1 MTYPD
6 FYDRVVSMNL
16 YDPLSDFLGAIDKGI
31 VEIEYL
37 DCVKLAGH
45 SCPTVAGAYLM
56 TLMGLQKLYPDTHP
70 VRGTINVE
78 MREAETEGVTGVVA
92 NVIAYIVGAS
102 GKGGFK
108 GIQGNFSRDNLIAFS
123 QPIDGE
129 VRLTRLDTQESV
141 TLSYDPSIVPPD
153 PKMQPLMAKAL
164 QGTATPE
171 EQALFKQ
178 LWQERVARILTDMS
192 IWDKLITIK
201 EAS

>member
-164 QGTATPE
+164 QGTANPE

>member
-6 FYDRVVSMNL
+6 FYDRVASMNL
-16 YDPLSDFLGAIDKGI
+16 YDPLSDFLGAIDDGI

-70 VRGTINVE
+70 VRGTIKVE
-78 MREAETEGVTGVVA
+78 MRDTETEGVTGVVA

-108 GIQGNFSRDNLIAFS
+108 GIQGNFSRDNLIAFG

-129 VRLTRLDTQESV
+129 VCLTRLDTEESV

-153 PKMQPLMAKAL
+153 PKMQPLMAKVL
-164 QGTATPE
+164 QGTASPE

-192 IWDKLITIK
+192 IWDKVITIK

>member
-1 MTYPD
+1 
-6 FYDRVVSMNL
+6 MNL

-108 GIQGNFSRDNLIAFS
+108 GIQGNFSRDNLITFS

-164 QGTATPE
+164 QGPANPE
-171 EQALFKQ
+171 ELALFKQ